1 MRIIFIAKTMLN
13 LVLNTFWCYC
23 GRDCVCINHF
33 LVQISMLLTLH
44 LPFKV
49 NIAKI
54 ILSRSGAAAMCNFAA
69 AMCTFAAAMC
79 RVGGWLD

>member
-1 MRIIFIAKTMLN
+1 
-13 LVLNTFWCYC
+13 
-23 GRDCVCINHF
+23 
-33 LVQISMLLTLH
+33 MLLTLH

-54 ILSRSGAAAMCNFAA
+54 ILSRSGAVAMCNFAV

-79 RVGGWLD
+79 RVGGVEIRNFTRIRQKILR

>member
-1 MRIIFIAKTMLN
+1 
-13 LVLNTFWCYC
+13 
-23 GRDCVCINHF
+23 
-33 LVQISMLLTLH
+33 MLLTLH

-69 AMCTFAAAMC
+69 AMCTFAADMC
-79 RVGGWLD
+79 RVGGWINQD

>member
-1 MRIIFIAKTMLN
+1 
-13 LVLNTFWCYC
+13 
-23 GRDCVCINHF
+23 
-33 LVQISMLLTLH
+33 MLLTLH

-54 ILSRSGAAAMCNFAA
+54 ILSRSGATAMCNFAA

-79 RVGGWLD
+79 TLAATMWVAGLIKTKTKLNPQLGLGLACAWQKL

>member
-1 MRIIFIAKTMLN
+1 MLP
-13 LVLNTFWCYC
+13 TF
-23 GRDCVCINHF
+23 
-33 LVQISMLLTLH
+33 H

-69 AMCTFAAAMC
+69 AICTFAAAMC
-79 RVGGWLD
+79 RVGGWINQDYN

>member
-1 MRIIFIAKTMLN
+1 
-13 LVLNTFWCYC
+13 
-23 GRDCVCINHF
+23 
-33 LVQISMLLTLH
+33 MLLTLH

-69 AMCTFAAAMC
+69 AMCTFAVAMCTFAAAMC
-79 RVGGWLD
+79 RVGGWINQD